1 MYKEGGETVA
11 KKKKKRLTKKQ
22 KWSRADIFSLIS
34 LILGFLQFLVSL
46 FKK

>member
-22 KWSRADIFSLIS
+22 KWSRSDILALIS
-34 LILGFLQFLVSL
+34 AILGFLQLLVSL